1 MLDIGKAKI
10 KAPIQINAM
19 IFIGGKSKKSRAIA
33 VANAADMISS
43 G

>member
-1 MLDIGKAKI
+1 MLDAGKAKI

-33 VANAADMISS
+33 VAKAADMNSS